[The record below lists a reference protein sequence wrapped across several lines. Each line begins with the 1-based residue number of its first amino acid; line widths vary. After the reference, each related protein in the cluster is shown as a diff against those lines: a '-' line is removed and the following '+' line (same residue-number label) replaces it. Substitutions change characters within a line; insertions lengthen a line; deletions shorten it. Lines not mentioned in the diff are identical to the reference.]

1 MKSKVTCEKG
11 GIVMEQ
17 SKGIKIV
24 FLMCLGI
31 FLCMID
37 TTIMNIALPAIQ
49 ADVNTSLEKMS
60 WILNVY
66 TMSIAVLSIPLGRIA
81 DIFGKAKLYIMGLI
95 IFGVGSALCA
105 FANTGDFLVFSRFI
119 QSIGAAILFPIS
131 MVIGVSAVPLAKRHI
146 ALGLLGVTQ
155 GLSAAIGP
163 VLGGVITQNLEWRW
177 VFFVN
182 IPICIIGIVLCFI
195 MLKIK
200 NEEQVVAKIDWT
212 GLVLSSGA
220 IFFSTLVLVKG
231 NAWGWLSNFSWSCYI
246 ISATSFILFILVER
260 KVASPMV
267 NLQLFKDR
275 TFVGASIVVILS
287 NLFLIGVTVLLPTFL
302 TKIQHRTEI
311 EAALLVTPISAM
323 IFLVSPFASLI
334 MKKLGKVLVILIGF
348 IVMSFAYYCLQMIGV
363 DSTNQEII
371 VPCIILGVGYGLIIG
386 PITILTASSFEGEL
400 LTASQSVVSMLR
412 QIGIVLAVAIFV
424 SGLTHNLSINKENVY
439 SYAENKVH
447 DLHVDKA
454 EQDQILTVTKG
465 KIQNKNLESNIE
477 KKQGTDNVGLSQK
490 QKENIIQEKVNNA
503 LNEVPVEYREMKRE
517 EITNQVTKA
526 VEEKIEDVR
535 RDVDTFS
542 DDISHYAE
550 KEMAASFTDLYKASI
565 PIILLCSLVAFMFRN
580 KQFEVGKRNQVNV

>member
-1 MKSKVTCEKG
+1 
-11 GIVMEQ
+11 MEQ

-66 TMSIAVLSIPLGRIA
+66 TMSIAVLAIPLGRIA
-81 DIFGKAKLYIMGLI
+81 DIFGKAKLYIIGLI
-95 IFGVGSALCA
+95 IFGIGSALCT
-105 FANTGDFLVFSRFI
+105 FANTGDFLIFSRFI
-119 QSIGAAILFPIS
+119 QSIGAAILFPTS
-131 MVIGVSAVPLAKRHI
+131 MVIGVSAVPMAKRHI
-146 ALGLLGVTQ
+146 ALGILGMTQ

-163 VLGGVITQNLEWRW
+163 VLGGVITQNLGWRW

-200 NEEQVVAKIDWT
+200 NEERVADKIDWI
-212 GLVLSSGA
+212 GLVLSSVA

-231 NAWGWLSNFSWSCYI
+231 NTWGWLSNFACICYV
-246 ISATSFILFILVER
+246 ISAASFILFILVER
-260 KVASPMV
+260 KVTSPMV
-267 NLQLFKDR
+267 NLLLFKDR
-275 TFVGASIVVILS
+275 TFVGASIVVVLS

-311 EAALLVTPISAM
+311 EAAFLVTPISAM
-323 IFLVSPFASLI
+323 IFLVSPFASLV
-334 MKKLGKVLVILIGF
+334 MKKFGKVLVILLGF
-348 IVMSFAYYCLQMIGV
+348 MVMSFAYYCLQMIGI
-363 DSTNQEII
+363 DSTSKEII
-371 VPCIILGVGYGLIIG
+371 VPCMILGVGYGLVIG

-400 LTASQSVVSMLR
+400 LTASQSVASMLR

-439 SYAENKVH
+439 RYAEKKVH

-454 EQDQILTVTKG
+454 GQDQILTVTKE

-477 KKQGTDNVGLSQK
+477 KKQRTDNIGLSQK
-490 QKENIIQEKVNNA
+490 QKESMIQEKVNNA
-503 LNEVPVEYREMKRE
+503 LNEVPVEYREMKRI
-517 EITNQVTKA
+517 EITKQVTKA
-526 VEEKIEDVR
+526 VEGKIEGIR
-535 RDVDTFS
+535 RETGAFS

-550 KEMAASFTDLYKASI
+550 KEMAVSFTDLYKTSV
-565 PIILLCSLVAFMFRN
+565 PIILFCSLVALMFRN
-580 KQFEVGKRNQVNV
+580 RKFEVDKRKKLNV

>member
-1 MKSKVTCEKG
+1 
-11 GIVMEQ
+11 MEQ

-66 TMSIAVLSIPLGRIA
+66 TMSIAVLAIPLGRIA

-105 FANTGDFLVFSRFI
+105 FAHTGDFLIFSRFI
-119 QSIGAAILFPIS
+119 QSAGAAILFPTS
-131 MVIGVSAVPLAKRHI
+131 MVIGVSAVPMAKRHI
-146 ALGLLGVTQ
+146 ALGILGVTQ

-163 VLGGVITQNLEWRW
+163 VIGGVITQNLGWRW

-182 IPICIIGIVLCFI
+182 IPFCIIGIILCFI
-195 MLKIK
+195 MLEIR
-200 NEEQVVAKIDWT
+200 NEERVTAKIDWT
-212 GLVLSSGA
+212 GLVLSSIA

-231 NAWGWLSNFSWSCYI
+231 NTWGWQSNFAWICYI
-246 ISATSFILFILVER
+246 ISVVSFILFILVER
-260 KVASPMV
+260 KVKSPMI

-311 EAALLVTPISAM
+311 EAAFLVTPISAM
-323 IFLVSPFASLI
+323 IFLVSPFASLV
-334 MKKLGKVLVILIGF
+334 MKKLGKVPVILVGF
-348 IVMSFAYYCLQMIGV
+348 MVMSFAYYCLQMIGV
-363 DSTNQEII
+363 HSTSKEII
-371 VPCIILGVGYGLIIG
+371 VPCMILGVGYGLVIG

-424 SGLTHNLSINKENVY
+424 SGLTHNLAENKENVY
-439 SYAENKVH
+439 LYAEKKVH
-447 DLHVDKA
+447 ELHVDKA
-454 EQDQILTVTKG
+454 EQVQILKG
-465 KIQNKNLESNIE
+465 IKKRIQNKDLESNIE
-477 KKQGTDNVGLSQK
+477 KNQGTDQIGLSQK
-490 QKENIIQEKVNNA
+490 QKESMIREKVNNA
-503 LNEVPVEYREMKRE
+503 LNEVPLEYREMKRL
-517 EITNQVTKA
+517 EITKQVTEA
-526 VEEKIEDVR
+526 VEEKIENIKREVGA
-535 RDVDTFS
+535 FS
-542 DDISHYAE
+542 DDITHYAE
-550 KEMAASFTDLYKASI
+550 KEMAVSFTDLYKASV
-565 PIILLCSLVAFMFRN
+565 PIILLCSLVAFIFRN
-580 KQFEVGKRNQVNV
+580 RQLKVDKSNKLNV